1 MKQVAMQFLLDND
14 VEAPSHDQRYPVTDL
29 VRTYLQQTGSK
40 FLGTG
45 VARREPPEGPAQR
58 TVEDLWDYLGDF
70 A

>member
-14 VEAPSHDQRYPVTDL
+14 VEIPSNDQQYPVTDL
-29 VRTYLQQTGSK
+29 VRTYLQRTGSK

-45 VARREPPEGPAQR
+45 VARREQSEIPTRR